1 VTLLARQLRYEQR
14 IFWRTPATMFFTLAF
29 PMLMLVIFVALSDDP
44 TFAPF
49 FVPSMAMFGVLTT
62 CYGNVVARVVLRRE
76 TGLLRR
82 VRATPL
88 PAAIV
93 VGGLLA
99 NAVVVSAL
107 LVALVI
113 AAGALLYGVAPPSDV
128 VALIA
133 TVTVGGAAFCALGIA
148 ASTWVPNV
156 DTADPVVFATLM
168 PVAFVSGVFM
178 PLRDGTLLARLA
190 AALPVRHLVEAGA
203 GRDPWPHLAAVA
215 AWGVA
220 GTLVAVRRFRWAP
233 STA

>member
-1 VTLLARQLRYEQR
+1 VRLLARQLRYEQR

-49 FVPSMAMFGVLTT
+49 FVPSMAMFGVLTA
-62 CYGNVVARVVLRRE
+62 CYGNVVARVVMRRD
-76 TGLLRR
+76 TGLLQR

-88 PAAIV
+88 PVAALI
-93 VGGLLA
+93 GGLLA

-113 AAGALLYGVAPPSDV
+113 TTGAVLYGVAPPHDAGALVAAV
-128 VALIA
+128 VI
-133 TVTVGGAAFCALGIA
+133 GGAAFCALGVA
-148 ASTWVPNV
+148 AATWVPNV

-168 PVAFVSGVFM
+168 PSAFVSGVFM
-178 PLRDGTLLARLA
+178 PVRDGTLLARVA
-190 AALPVRHLVEAGA
+190 DVLPVRHLVDAGA
-203 GRDPWPHLAAVA
+203 GRDPWAHLLVVA

-220 GTLVAVRRFRWAP
+220 GTVVAVRRFRWAP
-233 STA
+233 ATA

>member
-1 VTLLARQLRYEQR
+1 MRLLARQLRYEQR

-29 PMLMLVIFVALSDDP
+29 PMLMLVIFVALTDDP

-62 CYGNVVARVVLRRE
+62 CYGSVVARVVLRRE
-76 TGLLRR
+76 TGLLQR

-88 PAAIV
+88 PVAV
-93 VGGLLA
+93 LVGGLLA

-113 AAGALLYGVAPPSDV
+113 ATGAVLYGVALPHDV
-128 VALIA
+128 VGLVA
-133 TVTVGGAAFCALGIA
+133 TVVVGGSAFCALGIA
-148 ASTWVPNV
+148 AATWVPNV
-156 DTADPVVFATLM
+156 DTADPMVFATLM
-168 PVAFVSGVFM
+168 PAAFVSGVFM
-178 PLRDGTLLARLA
+178 PVHDGTLLARLA
-190 AALPVRHLVEAGA
+190 DALPVRHLVEAGA
-203 GRDPWPHLAAVA
+203 GHDPSAHLVVVA

-220 GTLVAVRRFRWAP
+220 GAAVAVRRFRWAP

>member
-14 IFWRTPATMFFTLAF
+14 VFWRTPATVFFTLAF

-44 TFAPF
+44 TFAAF

-76 TGLLRR
+76 SGLLQR

-88 PAAIV
+88 PVAVV

-113 AAGALLYGVAPPSDV
+113 TTGALLYGVALPRDLL
-128 VALIA
+128 ALIA
-133 TVTVGGAAFCALGIA
+133 TVVVGGAAFCALGVAA
-148 ASTWVPNV
+148 ASWVPNV

-168 PVAFVSGVFM
+168 PIAFVSGVFM
-178 PLRDGTLLARLA
+178 PVHDGTLLARA
-190 AALPVRHLVEAGA
+190 ADALPVRHLVDAGA
-203 GRDPWPHLAAVA
+203 GHDPWAHLLVVA

-220 GTLVAVRRFRWAP
+220 GAIVAVRRFRWAP